1 MKKRIF
7 SILLTGTLTLS
18 VSAQVSKTLS
28 PYSQF
33 GVGVLADQSQ
43 SFNRGM
49 GGLSIGFR
57 DGKAV
62 NMQNP
67 ASYSAVDSLTM
78 IFDMGVSGQITNFK
92 EGGKKINRKSADF
105 DYAVALFRVM
115 PHLGMSF
122 GVVPYSNIGYSYD
135 HTDRSN
141 PDVSHNSYY
150 SGSGGLSQAYLGIG
164 YEFVKGFS
172 LGANASYFWGSIDH
186 ELVVTPSESGSK
198 IIAKTYSANIRS
210 YKFDFGAQYQT
221 KVGKNDILTLGAT
234 LGLGNKLGADYEI
247 WTSSTESTTS
257 TTFADTT
264 IVSNAFELPLS
275 MGFGATLLHKQSLL
289 VGADYQMQRWGN
301 VDYPQYNSTTGAY
314 EMTAGVLKNRHKVTL
329 GADYI
334 PDPNPLSRRNIFH
347 RMHYRAGMSYATPY
361 YNIKGQDGPKELS
374 VTAGI
379 GIPLVNSWNNRSML
393 NISAQWVR
401 SSTSSFITENTFRI
415 NIGLTFNERWFAK
428 WKVD

>member
-7 SILLTGTLTLS
+7 SILLTGALTLS

-141 PDVSHNSYY
+141 PDVSHNSY
-150 SGSGGLSQAYLGIG
+150 IH
-164 YEFVKGFS
+164 V
-172 LGANASYFWGSIDH
+172 
-186 ELVVTPSESGSK
+186 
-198 IIAKTYSANIRS
+198 IR
-210 YKFDFGAQYQT
+210 
-221 KVGKNDILTLGAT
+221 V
-234 LGLGNKLGADYEI
+234 
-247 WTSSTESTTS
+247 
-257 TTFADTT
+257 DTR
-264 IVSNAFELPLS
+264 P
-275 MGFGATLLHKQSLL
+275 
-289 VGADYQMQRWGN
+289 
-301 VDYPQYNSTTGAY
+301 
-314 EMTAGVLKNRHKVTL
+314 
-329 GADYI
+329 
-334 PDPNPLSRRNIFH
+334 
-347 RMHYRAGMSYATPY
+347 
-361 YNIKGQDGPKELS
+361 
-374 VTAGI
+374 
-379 GIPLVNSWNNRSML
+379 
-393 NISAQWVR
+393 
-401 SSTSSFITENTFRI
+401 
-415 NIGLTFNERWFAK
+415 
-428 WKVD
+428 